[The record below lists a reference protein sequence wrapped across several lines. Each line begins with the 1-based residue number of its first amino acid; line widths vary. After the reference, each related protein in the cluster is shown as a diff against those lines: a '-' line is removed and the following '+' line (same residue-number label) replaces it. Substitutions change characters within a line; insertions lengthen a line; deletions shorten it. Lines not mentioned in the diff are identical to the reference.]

1 MVGWHICTVVWNVV
15 FHSFQL
21 LLTRKV
27 RLLVDGLLMVVGL
40 S

>member
-1 MVGWHICTVVWNVV
+1 MGGWHFCTVVWNVI
-15 FHSFQL
+15 FHGFQL

-27 RLLVDGLLMVVGL
+27 RLLVDGLLMVDGL